1 LIAPLPVEQLVYVDE
16 TGIDHNI
23 RLVRGWA
30 PRGQRLYGEKPGNR
44 TGRTSA
50 IAALCGRKLHSPFC
64 FEGYCTADVFNTW
77 VEHSL
82 VPNLKP
88 GQIVILDNARFHQSK
103 RTQALIKA
111 AACKLLFLPPYSPDL
126 NNIEHTWSPL
136 KHHYAKIQHRYP
148 SPADAVDAAFQYM
161 IQ

>member
-1 LIAPLPVEQLVYVDE
+1 M
-16 TGIDHNI
+16 
-23 RLVRGWA
+23 RGWA

-44 TGRTSA
+44 NGRTSA
-50 IAALCGRKLHSPFC
+50 IAAFCNRKLHSPFC
-64 FEGYCTADVFNTW
+64 FDGYCTTAVFNTW

-103 RTQALIKA
+103 RTCVLIHA
-111 AACKLLFLPPYSPDL
+111 AACELLFLPPYSPDL
-126 NNIEHTWSPL
+126 NHIEHAWSPL
-136 KHHYAKIQHRYP
+136 KHHYANIQHRYS
-148 SPADAVDAAFQYM
+148 SPANAIDAAFLYM